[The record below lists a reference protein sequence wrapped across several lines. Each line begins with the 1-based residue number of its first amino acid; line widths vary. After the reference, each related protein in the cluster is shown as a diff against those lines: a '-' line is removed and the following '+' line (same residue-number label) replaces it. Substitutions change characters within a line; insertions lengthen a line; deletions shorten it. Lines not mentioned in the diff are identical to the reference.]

1 MNVPGNK
8 FSRIFFAGIL
18 FLFSF
23 QLSISPSQQSMS
35 LSIGQIVFADE
46 IMEDNEFGDEFDDEF
61 DDEFFDEEQDI
72 DISDPLE
79 PVNRFFFQVNDKLYF
94 WVLKPVGRVYGAV
107 IAEDFRICIRNAF
120 KNLLM
125 PVRCVN
131 NLLQGKFKNAGIEIS
146 RFVINTTAGIAGF
159 GDPAKDIW
167 GLESN
172 QEDLGQT
179 LGYYGIGNGIYFCWP
194 ILGPSTL
201 RDSIGMIGD
210 SFLDPLHYLRESDYD
225 TWLYVQAGKAVNN
238 TSLVIG
244 DYEAFLEASFDPY
257 IALRDAYL
265 QRRDKRVNDLK

>member
-23 QLSISPSQQSMS
+23 QLSISPFQQFLS

-61 DDEFFDEEQDI
+61 DDEFFEEEQDI

-131 NLLQGKFKNAGIEIS
+131 NLLQGKFKNAGIEVS
-146 RFVINTTAGIAGF
+146 RFLINTTAGIAGL

-265 QRRDKRVNDLK
+265 QRRDKRVKDLK